1 MVSKDVI
8 SKSLSDAIFK
18 CSPSAKARS
27 IGASVKEKEYTNT
40 DGVKV
45 VEYIYEDG
53 TVINRKLN
61 KKVTVVEESGYSFES
76 ETDMFDT
83 LTYDGVEYHLS
94 YGTSTDDK
102 ATDDFFK
109 YQEDIIREKYGDDG
123 WDFFSRYC
131 NEYGTFQGWN
141 LNSVL
146 RGYRS
151 MDDVT
156 DKDGKF
162 YISPFLLENHN
173 RFVEM
178 EKSLPLDRES
188 FVSLRLVNK
197 LHRNDSIGKKIV
209 SDKGHIS
216 TSTIGELE
224 NYEVY
229 GDYMN
234 GWFVFTV
241 NEKGSGVNGA
251 YFGRGVKYDDGYD
264 WEREVNYVPNQ
275 KFERVLID
283 EENRF
288 IIQKPID

>member
-27 IGASVKEKEYTNT
+27 VGASVKEKEYTDT
-40 DGVKV
+40 DGAKV
-45 VEYIYEDG
+45 VEYTYEDG
-53 TVINRKLN
+53 TIINMKLG
-61 KKVTVVEESGYSFES
+61 KPITMVEDDGYTYES
-76 ETDMFDT
+76 ETDIFDT
-83 LTYDGVEYHLS
+83 LTYNGVMEKFEIAEYKILKT
-94 YGTSTDDK
+94 YKGKELEGVVCKQVLYPD
-102 ATDDFFK
+102 
-109 YQEDIIREKYGDDG
+109 QRE
-123 WDFFSRYC
+123 
-131 NEYGTFQGWN
+131 
-141 LNSVL
+141 SVICL
-146 RGYRS
+146 ADY
-151 MDDVT
+151 VT
-156 DKDGKF
+156 DEDGKF

-216 TSTIGELE
+216 TSTTGQIE

-241 NEKGSGVNGA
+241 NEKGSGARGA
-251 YFGRGVKYDDGYD
+251 YFGRGIKYSDGYD